1 MRLVDYPLAVAG
13 RAFDLIRIDMPG
25 VVGRGVRGCVEC
37 VRGGRAGVGTGL
49 GGSEVVGNVDMGE
62 PAMGEGERWGSGAHL
77 PIEDFVAHALVAVAV
92 PVHLEARR
100 MRVGVI

>member
-1 MRLVDYPLAVAG
+1 MCTG
-13 RAFDLIRIDMPG
+13 RE
-25 VVGRGVRGCVEC
+25 GRGRDRV
-37 VRGGRAGVGTGL
+37 
-49 GGSEVVGNVDMGE
+49 GGSEVVGNEDIGEPAMGE
-62 PAMGEGERWGSGAHL
+62 GEKWGSMGESAMGEGERWGSGAHL